1 MIATSSGLF
10 ELAAGLRQRADAV
23 EELARQFHVFERNAA
38 IVSALC
44 LYPGKPSRCAK
55 ALASDLKSYAGNQW
69 LRDRRHES
77 LPALASD
84 KHRAWFRILRSR
96 SGEPIGWRQ
105 ILNIA
110 DFCNG
115 QPLKLQNALC
125 DSEHDRSEMH
135 GDF

>member
-38 IVSALC
+38 IISALT
-44 LYPGKPSRCAK
+44 LYAGRPSRCAK
-55 ALASDLKSYAGNQW
+55 GLADDLRAYAANQW

-77 LPALASD
+77 LAASASD

-96 SGEPIGWRQ
+96 DGEPIGWRQ
-105 ILNIA
+105 ILNVEKV
-110 DFCNG
+110 CNA
-115 QPLKLQNALC
+115 QALRLQTKSC
-125 DSEHDRSEMH
+125 ESD
-135 GDF
+135 